1 MDINN
6 IASATQPTTQT
17 SGDNIDISQVPSD
30 NLSQLASC
38 IETFYKQD
46 GTIKQRLSYSWER
59 NRRFIDGDQWLVYNG
74 NSETGG
80 MWQRLSVSKSNE
92 YIPRPVTNY
101 IFDGFQTLKSYLIK
115 VKPRSTVR
123 PNTDTF
129 KDKAASKVAELCLE
143 TNWERLK
150 EQENYEH
157 AAACL
162 ISDGTVF
169 KKSYWDTSSATVVR
183 VPRMVQQPKFDPNT
197 GQQIGVEDVEALDE
211 QGLPIMDI
219 LPLGDI
225 NTCIVEAFR
234 MAIDPLASGLH
245 DAKWIMEYGIHPIAW
260 VKEVYGKEGDGYT
273 GLANELTQETA
284 LSGSMQRFWDS
295 KYSAGT
301 KTEEKL
307 SKGAGSG
314 TQMVN
319 SIVLKEFY
327 ESPSQAHPKGR
338 RIVVGNGKTLFVG
351 DALVDNGIDLG
362 DWHPYSE
369 CRWEIPP
376 GRFWGKG
383 PVDNAC
389 EIQKQI
395 NSIDATIILTRK
407 TMAIP
412 QKLIPAGS
420 GIEPGQWTGRPGQQI
435 TYRGEN
441 GKPEIIP
448 GIGVDSSVF
457 AERAQRVEDL
467 KNVMGAID
475 ILKGDRPPGVNAA
488 SALSLLYE
496 VGTGKLFPI
505 LDRWKRFVENDQ
517 KKQLKILASGYKE
530 PRLDYIKMLKSRN
543 KELSDEVIDKFL
555 GSDLL
560 DNCNVIIEAGSN
572 VPKLQSVAQMRLV
585 EAAQVG
591 TLNLALPSNRMEYN
605 RQMGIMG
612 FDNDIG
618 PDIKRAEWENDLMDN
633 IQNNPDKRP
642 IVLEVDQDDVHLEVL
657 ERRMKEPSW
666 MDAPQEVQMAYM
678 QHREE
683 HLKSKSNKEQQ
694 AAIQAA
700 AMGVPPQGTPNANA
714 PQDVQP
720 SGKGAPQN
728 AKEGVMRAD
737 MPPGTMPS

>member
-1 MDINN
+1 MILTPENK
-6 IASATQPTTQT
+6 QPNTQT
-17 SGDNIDISQVPSD
+17 SGDNIDITQIPND
-30 NLSQLASC
+30 DLDALASAV
-38 IETFYKQD
+38 ETFYKQD
-46 GTIKQRLSYSWER
+46 GTLKQRLSYQWER

-74 NSETGG
+74 SADTGG
-80 MWQRLSVSKSNE
+80 MWQRLSVSKANE

-101 IFDGFQTLKSYLIK
+101 IFDGYQTLKSYLIK
-115 VKPRSTVR
+115 VKPRSTIR

-129 KDKAASKVAELCLE
+129 KDKAAAKVAELCLE

-150 EQENYEH
+150 EQENYEY

-162 ISDGTVF
+162 IADGTVF
-169 KKSYWDTSSATVVR
+169 KKSYWDTSSATVVKI
-183 VPRMVQQPKFDPNT
+183 PRTVQQPTFDPTT
-197 GQQIGVEDVEALDE
+197 GQQTGVQDVEALDE
-211 QGLPIMDI
+211 EGMPIIDI
-219 LPLGDI
+219 LPLGDVS
-225 NTCIVEAFR
+225 TTVVEAFR
-234 MAIDPLASGLH
+234 IAVDPLCSGLH
-245 DAKWIMEYGIHPIAW
+245 DAKWVMEYGLHPISW
-260 VKEVYGKEGDGYT
+260 VKEVYGKQDEGYT
-273 GLANELTQETA
+273 GLALELKEETA
-284 LSGSMQRFWDS
+284 LSSSMQRFWNS

-301 KTEEKL
+301 KGDEKL
-307 SKGAGSG
+307 AKSG
-314 TQMVN
+314 EGNTELTNQV
-319 SIVLKEFY
+319 VLKEYY
-327 ESPSQAHPKGR
+327 EAPSQAHSKGR
-338 RIVVGNGKTLFVG
+338 RIVVGSGKTLYVG
-351 DALVDNGIDLG
+351 DAIADGIELG

-407 TMAIP
+407 TMAMP

-435 TYRGEN
+435 TYRAEN
-441 GKPEIIP
+441 GKPEIVP
-448 GIGVDSSVF
+448 GIGVDNSVF
-457 AERAQRVEDL
+457 AERQQRVEDL

-517 KKQLKILASGYKE
+517 KKQLKIIATGYKE
-530 PRLDYIKMLKSRN
+530 PRPDYIKMLKSQN
-543 KELSDEVIDKFL
+543 KELSDEVINKFL
-555 GSDLL
+555 GTDLL

-572 VPKLQSVAQMRLV
+572 VPKLQSVAQMRLQ

-612 FDNDIG
+612 FDNDVG
-618 PDIKRAEWENDLMDN
+618 PDIKRAEWENDLLDN
-633 IQNNPDKRP
+633 IQNNPEKKP
-642 IVLEVDQDDVHLEVL
+642 VVLEVDQDDIHLEVL

-666 MDAPQEVQMAYM
+666 MEASTEVQQAYM

-683 HLKSKSNKEQQ
+683 HLESKAKKDQQ

-700 AMGVPPQGTPNANA
+700 ALGQQPMPGQNPNA
-714 PQDVQP
+714 PTDVQGA
-720 SGKGAPQN
+720 GKGAPQN

>member
-1 MDINN
+1 MTNN
-6 IASATQPTTQT
+6 SNTQN
-17 SGDNIDISQVPSD
+17 SGDNIDITQIPND
-30 NLSQLASC
+30 DLDALSSA

-46 GTIKQRLSYSWER
+46 GAIKQRLSYSWER

-74 NSETGG
+74 NSDTGG
-80 MWQRLSVSKSNE
+80 VWQRLSVSKTNE

-101 IFDGFQTLKSYLIK
+101 IFDGYQTLKSYLIK
-115 VKPRSTVR
+115 VKPRSTIR

-129 KDKAASKVAELCLE
+129 KDKAAAKVAELCLE

-150 EQENYEH
+150 EQENYEY

-162 ISDGTVF
+162 IADGTIF
-169 KKSYWDTSSATVVR
+169 KKSFWDTSSSTVVKI
-183 VPRMVQQPKFDPNT
+183 PRTIQQPVFDPMT
-197 GQQIGVEDVEALDE
+197 GIQTGSEDVEALDE
-211 QGLPIMDI
+211 EGVPIMDI
-219 LPLGDI
+219 LPLGDVS
-225 NTCIVEAFR
+225 TTVVEAFR
-234 MAIDPLASGLH
+234 IAVDPLCSGLH
-245 DAKWIMEYGIHPIAW
+245 DAKWIMEYGLHPISW
-260 VKEVYGKEGDGYT
+260 VKEVYSKQGDGYT
-273 GLANELTQETA
+273 GLAETLTEETA
-284 LSGSMQRFWDS
+284 LSSSMQRYWNS
-295 KYSAGT
+295 KFSAGT
-301 KTEEKL
+301 KGDDKL
-307 SKGAGSG
+307 AKGGSG
-314 TQMVN
+314 NTELTNQV
-319 SIVLKEFY
+319 VLKEYY
-327 ESPSQAHPKGR
+327 EAPTQQHPKGR

-351 DALVDNGIDLG
+351 EALDSGIDLG

-389 EIQKQI
+389 DIQKQI

-435 TYRGEN
+435 TYRSEN

-448 GIGVDSSVF
+448 GVGVDSSVF

-488 SALSLLYE
+488 SALSLLHE
-496 VGTGKLFPI
+496 VGTGKLSPVH
-505 LDRWKRFVENDQ
+505 DRWKRFVENDQ
-517 KKQLKILASGYKE
+517 KKQLKIIASGYKE
-530 PRLDYIKMLKSRN
+530 PRPDYIKMLKSRN

-555 GSDLL
+555 GTDLL

-572 VPKLQSVAQMRLV
+572 VPKLQSVAQMRLQ

-591 TLNLALPSNRMEYN
+591 TLNLAMPSNRMEYN
-605 RQMGIMG
+605 RQMGIVG
-612 FDNDIG
+612 FDNDVG

-633 IQNNPDKRP
+633 VQNNPDKRP

-666 MDAPQEVQMAYM
+666 MEAPLEVQQAYM
-678 QHREE
+678 THRED
-683 HLKSKSNKEQQ
+683 HLEAKAKKEQQ

-700 AMGVPPQGTPNANA
+700 ALGQA
-714 PQDVQP
+714 PQAQGGNLPTPVDG
-720 SGKGAPQN
+720 SGKGVPQN
-728 AKEGVMRAD
+728 AKEGVLRAD
-737 MPPGTMPS
+737 MPPGTMPR